1 MQNSELS
8 EPTFALLRLIL
19 IHWAHA
25 GRSVPPAMAT
35 LAGGGEQAA
44 SSVVY
49 VTAPS
54 EEVAKQLATSIVE
67 KKLAACV
74 NIIPGGCMP
83 GPELECCVRESDW
96 AC

>member
-1 MQNSELS
+1 M
-8 EPTFALLRLIL
+8 LIQ
-19 IHWAHA
+19 WAHA
-25 GRSVPPAMAT
+25 ARSVPPAMAT

-54 EEVAKQLATSIVE
+54 EEVANQLATSIVE

-74 NIIPGGCMP
+74 NIIPGGCMLGLIRISPVTEQSQTGP
-83 GPELECCVRESDW
+83 GS
-96 AC
+96 